1 MRSAASEPPSLIVR
15 AGLRV
20 SGRTDLVAF
29 AATLQRRV
37 TGGRPFNCLLT
48 DDAELQKLNRQF
60 RNKNK
65 ATDVLSFPSAM
76 SGAAIDGERS
86 AGDLAISLDHA
97 RAQAKEFGHRLG
109 DEIRILMLH
118 GVLHLSGLDHET
130 DSGEMARLELAW
142 RKKLGL
148 PAGVI
153 ERVIA

>member
-1 MRSAASEPPSLIVR
+1 MPSAASEPPSLIVR

-20 SGRTDLVAF
+20 SSRTDLVAF
-29 AATLQRRV
+29 AATLQCRV

-48 DDAELQKLNRQF
+48 DDDELRKLNRQF
-60 RNKNK
+60 RNKHK

-76 SGAAIDGERS
+76 SGAVIDGERS
-86 AGDLAISLDHA
+86 AGDLAISLDRA
-97 RAQAKEFGHRLG
+97 RAQAKEFGHRIG

-118 GVLHLSGLDHET
+118 GALHLSGLDHET
-130 DSGEMARLELAW
+130 DSGEMARVELAW

-153 ERVIA
+153 ERVTA